1 MLPIRFRPS
10 KTQLIIFGAIV
21 ILLLLIVLIYR
32 QTSLWEPDQSLLTFL
47 PDAPICYVSVK
58 DLGSFIETFQRSEF
72 GQRTAQMPI
81 LAEIRREFW
90 WRRLMYQKQ
99 QWELEIGGQLDLNRV
114 RGYLGE
120 EAIFS
125 VYRRNGK
132 ISFLLISAL
141 GAQQKLEIATLTAT
155 APINPKYER
164 LKENY
169 RKLEINTITGYP
181 QDFSYAFIGKIGI
194 LATDKSLIQDTADIY
209 AQQKQGF
216 TASRSED
223 SNKSELAAMG
233 DYLSKQYDT
242 ARNTIYINLAKLTE
256 VIRFDEPLKPL
267 LQEIDV
273 WTFSNRYEDGVI
285 YSRHRMI
292 RAADSQSRSRESR
305 STGIPLH
312 GTRMLPDGIGTGG
325 ATQSLRPADEKLWST
340 LPETTTVLITNND
353 ANLTGLWQ
361 QMKATLSLKYQQNG
375 LDLLRHLED
384 RIALALLPSARGVPA
399 LVPSILLI
407 CSIQDRASLE
417 AALTQLKRTK
427 ISRNG
432 KLLRFPSPIK
442 YQGIELQPIQLRFG
456 PIFALKG
463 GYALLDNY
471 WIIGTTLGGVES
483 AINAFTGQGGAL
495 VNTKMPDLL
504 NYPSHSHIQIQPRLL
519 IQELKRLPPVAALML
534 SQLIDPKRIPRITDN
549 IFPLEALGLI
559 TAGINFNDDSVDA
572 EIQIALDGK

>member
-1 MLPIRFRPS
+1 M
-10 KTQLIIFGAIV
+10 
-21 ILLLLIVLIYR
+21 
-32 QTSLWEPDQSLLTFL
+32 
-47 PDAPICYVSVK
+47 
-58 DLGSFIETFQRSEF
+58 
-72 GQRTAQMPI
+72 
-81 LAEIRREFW
+81 
-90 WRRLMYQKQ
+90 
-99 QWELEIGGQLDLNRV
+99 GGKLDLKRIQ
-114 RGYLGE
+114 GYLGKE
-120 EAIFS
+120 VILG
-125 VYRRNGK
+125 VYKRGGK
-132 ISFLLISAL
+132 LSFLLISAL

-194 LATDKSLIQDTADIY
+194 LATDKSLIQDMADIY
-209 AQQKQGF
+209 AEQKQGF
-216 TASRSED
+216 TASRSEGSD
-223 SNKSELAAMG
+223 PDLSRILALRNKSELAAMG
-233 DYLSKQYDT
+233 DYLEKQYDA
-242 ARNTIYINLAKLTE
+242 ARNTIYVNPAKLTE
-256 VIRFDEPLKPL
+256 GVKFDEPLKAL
-267 LQEIDV
+267 LQGIDV

-285 YSRHRMI
+285 YSQHRMI
-292 RAADSQSRSRESR
+292 RATDSQSRSRESR
-305 STGIPLH
+305 STGIPLR
-312 GTRMLPDGIGTGG
+312 GTRMLG
-325 ATQSLRPADEKLWST
+325 ATQSPQPADEKLWST

-361 QMKATLSLKYQQNG
+361 QVKATLSLKYQRDG
-375 LDLLRHLED
+375 IDLLRHLED
-384 RIALALLPSARGVPA
+384 RIALALLPSARGFPA
-399 LVPSILLI
+399 LMPSILLI

-432 KLLRFPSPIK
+432 KPLRFPSPIK

-471 WIIGTTLGGVES
+471 WVIGTTLGGVES
-483 AINAFTGQGGAL
+483 AINAFTGQGSAL

-559 TAGINFNDDSVDA
+559 TAGISFNDHSVDA
-572 EIQIALDGK
+572 EIQIALDGE